1 MSVPLGGHRRERK
14 RLMKPLVTYTPTA
27 EDWVTCLARW
37 QDQIVTIPPLQAWR
51 NQIKALTEESD
62 DRQT

>member
-1 MSVPLGGHRRERK
+1 
-14 RLMKPLVTYTPTA
+14 MKPLVTYTPTA